1 MNRAPS
7 PLWPIAIAAM
17 AISPEV
23 FVRVRLRHPARN
35 RLPRDFLCPGCA
47 RAA

>member
-1 MNRAPS
+1 MRRT
-7 PLWPIAIAAM
+7 AIAAVTV
-17 AISPEV
+17 SPEV

-35 RLPRDFLCPGCA
+35 RLPRDFLQQGRR

>member
-1 MNRAPS
+1 MRRT
-7 PLWPIAIAAM
+7 AIAAVTV
-17 AISPEV
+17 SPEV

-35 RLPRDFLCPGCA
+35 RLPRDFLRPACA